1 MLLTPIIL
9 FVILMILLYVPPVQ
23 NFIRKQATAIA
34 SDATGMNISVERI
47 DLRYPLNLLV
57 RGVQV
62 VQPGSDTA
70 DIQHP
75 DTLLN
80 LGSLNVR
87 VQAWPLLKGRVEVD
101 DITLQRVAV
110 NSSGLLEGMR
120 IKGTLGRF
128 FLASHGIDLNKEDA
142 VLNRVEPSDT
152 HVQVMLADTTET
164 PEDTTETALNWR
176 VALHNLKLKNVSV
189 DLQMP
194 LDSMS
199 LAATIGDASI
209 EAAKADL
216 KRQFYGWRKFAL
228 TGTSVNYDT
237 GTAVP
242 AEGFDASHI
251 AVRDIRIG
259 IDSGMTCGRDMNAV
273 IREFSMH
280 DRSGLTVTSLTGR
293 LFADSAVIRVP
304 YLQLKTPHSEMN
316 LTAQTYWKLVDIPTT
331 GQLSARF
338 NANIGKQDVLLFA
351 GGLPETFKEAYPF
364 RPLVI
369 HAGTEGNL
377 KQMQISRFTA
387 ELPGAF
393 SLSGGGELWNLTDS
407 LKRSGGLDF
416 EMQTQ
421 DLNFLTGLTGVT
433 PDGSIVVPDS
443 MNLVARL
450 GLDGPQCNALLK
462 VQEGKGSLNLDAAY
476 NLSTE
481 VYHADLAIDA
491 LQLHHFLPKD
501 SVYAL
506 TAHVAAKGRG
516 VDMTS
521 RQTTALVEAKLDELQ
536 YARWNLSGVNLNAE
550 LKSAVASVQLT
561 SDNELL
567 KMQSE
572 ADLRLDRKYMDGRL
586 NMKVEELDLYNLGIA
601 SEPLEHPVAFNL
613 GAEARRDSIKLRMD
627 AGDMDLQFRA
637 RSTLEE
643 LLGQS
648 DEFVAILT
656 KQIEERRLNH
666 AALRQVLPS
675 AGMQLTAGQANPVSD
690 FLKTKNISFNDFTL
704 RFGSTPARGING
716 RTAVHGL
723 RVDSLQLDTVFFA
736 VKQDTSR
743 MMLQSGVIN
752 GPKNPQFVFRST
764 LTGEIRSEDAELTVN
779 YVDGKGQTGVLFGVN
794 ARPLTEGHGKGNG
807 VLLNLT
813 PAEPVIA
820 YRKFHFV
827 DNSNWIYL
835 HNNMRVYANIDMDSD
850 NGLGF
855 RMQ

>member
-47 DLRYPLNLLV
+47 DLRFPLNLLV

-62 VQPGSDTA
+62 VQPGNDTA

-142 VLNRVEPSDT
+142 VLNRVELSDT

-194 LDSMS
+194 LDSMT
-199 LAATIGDASI
+199 LAANIGDASI
-209 EAAKADL
+209 EDAEADL

-251 AVRDIRIG
+251 ALRDIRIG
-259 IDSGMTCGRDMNAV
+259 IDSVMTCGRDMNAV
-273 IREFSMH
+273 IREFSMY

-481 VYHADLAIDA
+481 GYHADLAIDA

-536 YARWNLSGVNLNAE
+536 YARWNLSGVNLNAG
-550 LKSAVASVQLT
+550 LKSAVASVRLT

-613 GAEARRDSIKLRMD
+613 GAEARRDSIKLQMD

-648 DEFVAILT
+648 DKFVAILT
-656 KQIEERRLNH
+656 KQIEERRLDH

-675 AGMQLTAGQANPVSD
+675 AGMKLTAGQS
-690 FLKTKNISFNDFTL
+690 
-704 RFGSTPARGING
+704 G
-716 RTAVHGL
+716 
-723 RVDSLQLDTVFFA
+723 QLFPEN
-736 VKQDTSR
+736 K
-743 MMLQSGVIN
+743 
-752 GPKNPQFVFRST
+752 K
-764 LTGEIRSEDAELTVN
+764 
-779 YVDGKGQTGVLFGVN
+779 
-794 ARPLTEGHGKGNG
+794 H
-807 VLLNLT
+807 
-813 PAEPVIA
+813 
-820 YRKFHFV
+820 KF
-827 DNSNWIYL
+827 
-835 HNNMRVYANIDMDSD
+835 
-850 NGLGF
+850 
-855 RMQ
+855 Q

>member
-47 DLRYPLNLLV
+47 DLRFPLNLLV

-142 VLNRVEPSDT
+142 VLNRVELSDT
-152 HVQVMLADTTET
+152 HVQVMLADTIET

-209 EAAKADL
+209 EDAEADL

-228 TGTSVNYDT
+228 MGTSVNYDT

-251 AVRDIRIG
+251 ALRDIRIG
-259 IDSGMTCGRDMNAV
+259 IDSVMTCGRDMNAV
-273 IREFSMH
+273 IREFSMY

-416 EMQTQ
+416 EMLTQ

-536 YARWNLSGVNLNAE
+536 YARWNLSGVNLNAG
-550 LKSAVASVQLT
+550 LKSAVASVRLT

-637 RSTLEE
+637 RS
-643 LLGQS
+643 S
-648 DEFVAILT
+648 
-656 KQIEERRLNH
+656 
-666 AALRQVLPS
+666 RQP
-675 AGMQLTAGQANPVSD
+675 D
-690 FLKTKNISFNDFTL
+690 
-704 RFGSTPARGING
+704 RF
-716 RTAVHGL
+716 
-723 RVDSLQLDTVFFA
+723 F
-736 VKQDTSR
+736 
-743 MMLQSGVIN
+743 M
-752 GPKNPQFVFRST
+752 
-764 LTGEIRSEDAELTVN
+764 
-779 YVDGKGQTGVLFGVN
+779 
-794 ARPLTEGHGKGNG
+794 
-807 VLLNLT
+807 VLL
-813 PAEPVIA
+813 
-820 YRKFHFV
+820 
-827 DNSNWIYL
+827 
-835 HNNMRVYANIDMDSD
+835 
-850 NGLGF
+850 
-855 RMQ
+855 

>member
-47 DLRYPLNLLV
+47 DLRFPLNLLV

-142 VLNRVEPSDT
+142 VLNRVELSDT

-164 PEDTTETALNWR
+164 PEDTTETALNWH

-209 EAAKADL
+209 EDAEADL
-216 KRQFYGWRKFAL
+216 KQQFYGWRKFAL

-251 AVRDIRIG
+251 ALRDIRIG
-259 IDSGMTCGRDMNAV
+259 IDSVMTCGRDMNAV
-273 IREFSMH
+273 IREFSMY

-450 GLDGPQCNALLK
+450 GLDRPQCNALLK

-501 SVYAL
+501 TVYAL

-536 YARWNLSGVNLNAE
+536 YARWNLSGVNLNAG
-550 LKSAVASVQLT
+550 LKSAVASVRLT

-601 SEPLEHPVAFNL
+601 SEPLEHPVA
-613 GAEARRDSIKLRMD
+613 SIWERKR
-627 AGDMDLQFRA
+627 
-637 RSTLEE
+637 
-643 LLGQS
+643 
-648 DEFVAILT
+648 VAIPLSCGWMPA
-656 KQIEERRLNH
+656 IWICSSVP
-666 AALRQVLPS
+666 AARWRS
-675 AGMQLTAGQANPVSD
+675 CW
-690 FLKTKNISFNDFTL
+690 
-704 RFGSTPARGING
+704 GS
-716 RTAVHGL
+716 RT
-723 RVDSLQLDTVFFA
+723 S
-736 VKQDTSR
+736 S
-743 MMLQSGVIN
+743 
-752 GPKNPQFVFRST
+752 
-764 LTGEIRSEDAELTVN
+764 
-779 YVDGKGQTGVLFGVN
+779 
-794 ARPLTEGHGKGNG
+794 
-807 VLLNLT
+807 
-813 PAEPVIA
+813 
-820 YRKFHFV
+820 
-827 DNSNWIYL
+827 
-835 HNNMRVYANIDMDSD
+835 
-850 NGLGF
+850 
-855 RMQ
+855 

>member
-1 MLLTPIIL
+1 M
-9 FVILMILLYVPPVQ
+9 
-23 NFIRKQATAIA
+23 
-34 SDATGMNISVERI
+34 
-47 DLRYPLNLLV
+47 
-57 RGVQV
+57 
-62 VQPGSDTA
+62 
-70 DIQHP
+70 
-75 DTLLN
+75 
-80 LGSLNVR
+80 
-87 VQAWPLLKGRVEVD
+87 
-101 DITLQRVAV
+101 QRVAV

-142 VLNRVEPSDT
+142 VLNRVELSDT

-209 EAAKADL
+209 EDAEADL

-228 TGTSVNYDT
+228 MGTSVNYDT

-251 AVRDIRIG
+251 ALRDIRIG
-259 IDSGMTCGRDMNAV
+259 IDSVMTCGRDMNAV
-273 IREFSMH
+273 IREFSMY

-377 KQMQISRFTA
+377 KQMQISRFMA

-450 GLDGPQCNALLK
+450 GLDGPQA
-462 VQEGKGSLNLDAAY
+462 
-476 NLSTE
+476 
-481 VYHADLAIDA
+481 
-491 LQLHHFLPKD
+491 
-501 SVYAL
+501 
-506 TAHVAAKGRG
+506 
-516 VDMTS
+516 
-521 RQTTALVEAKLDELQ
+521 
-536 YARWNLSGVNLNAE
+536 
-550 LKSAVASVQLT
+550 
-561 SDNELL
+561 
-567 KMQSE
+567 
-572 ADLRLDRKYMDGRL
+572 
-586 NMKVEELDLYNLGIA
+586 
-601 SEPLEHPVAFNL
+601 
-613 GAEARRDSIKLRMD
+613 
-627 AGDMDLQFRA
+627 
-637 RSTLEE
+637 
-643 LLGQS
+643 
-648 DEFVAILT
+648 
-656 KQIEERRLNH
+656 
-666 AALRQVLPS
+666 
-675 AGMQLTAGQANPVSD
+675 
-690 FLKTKNISFNDFTL
+690 
-704 RFGSTPARGING
+704 
-716 RTAVHGL
+716 
-723 RVDSLQLDTVFFA
+723 
-736 VKQDTSR
+736 
-743 MMLQSGVIN
+743 
-752 GPKNPQFVFRST
+752 
-764 LTGEIRSEDAELTVN
+764 
-779 YVDGKGQTGVLFGVN
+779 
-794 ARPLTEGHGKGNG
+794 
-807 VLLNLT
+807 
-813 PAEPVIA
+813 
-820 YRKFHFV
+820 
-827 DNSNWIYL
+827 
-835 HNNMRVYANIDMDSD
+835 
-850 NGLGF
+850 
-855 RMQ
+855 

>member
-1 MLLTPIIL
+1 M
-9 FVILMILLYVPPVQ
+9 
-23 NFIRKQATAIA
+23 
-34 SDATGMNISVERI
+34 
-47 DLRYPLNLLV
+47 LV

-62 VQPGSDTA
+62 VQPGSDTT

-142 VLNRVEPSDT
+142 VLNRVELSDT

-209 EAAKADL
+209 EDAEADL

-228 TGTSVNYDT
+228 MGTSVNYDI

-251 AVRDIRIG
+251 ALRDIRIG
-259 IDSGMTCGRDMNAV
+259 IDSVMTCGRDMNAV
-273 IREFSMH
+273 IREFSMY

-377 KQMQISRFTA
+377 KQMQISRFMA

-462 VQEGKGSLNLDAAY
+462 VQEGKGNLNLDAAY

-536 YARWNLSGVNLNAE
+536 YARWNLSGVNLNAG
-550 LKSAVASVQLT
+550 LKSAVASVRLT

-627 AGDMDLQFRA
+627 AGDG
-637 RSTLEE
+637 RSCW
-643 LLGQS
+643 
-648 DEFVAILT
+648 
-656 KQIEERRLNH
+656 
-666 AALRQVLPS
+666 
-675 AGMQLTAGQANPVSD
+675 
-690 FLKTKNISFNDFTL
+690 
-704 RFGSTPARGING
+704 GS
-716 RTAVHGL
+716 RT
-723 RVDSLQLDTVFFA
+723 S
-736 VKQDTSR
+736 S
-743 MMLQSGVIN
+743 
-752 GPKNPQFVFRST
+752 
-764 LTGEIRSEDAELTVN
+764 
-779 YVDGKGQTGVLFGVN
+779 
-794 ARPLTEGHGKGNG
+794 
-807 VLLNLT
+807 
-813 PAEPVIA
+813 
-820 YRKFHFV
+820 
-827 DNSNWIYL
+827 
-835 HNNMRVYANIDMDSD
+835 
-850 NGLGF
+850 
-855 RMQ
+855 